1 MVMKKKIISF
11 IMIVIVIV
19 FSYFYAH
26 IDKNNYIYNQ
36 NADTSTFYGTGVL
49 ESGEEIRQIF
59 VSKEDTLDGIN
70 IKMVVTGNVEDVVLH
85 YTLLD
90 AEENVVFM
98 SRVKA
103 SELENNKFNKL
114 PVSSICDAKNK
125 QYTLV
130 FGSENAD
137 EQNGVG
143 FYVES
148 GTKEEHKLVV
158 RDKDMEGKLVLRTI
172 CHRFD
177 VETFLVLLLIIL
189 FVTIFMK
196 ILYKYFK

>member
-1 MVMKKKIISF
+1 MKKKIILF
-11 IMIVIVIV
+11 IMILIVIV

-49 ESGEEIRQIF
+49 EPGEEIRQNF
-59 VSKEDTLDGIN
+59 LSKEDTLDGIN
-70 IKMVVTGNVEDVVLH
+70 VKIVATGNVEDVVLH
-85 YTLLD
+85 YVVLD
-90 AEENVVFM
+90 SEEQVV
-98 SRVKA
+98 SESQVKA

-114 PVSSICDAKNK
+114 PISNICEAKDK

-130 FGSENAD
+130 FSSENAD
-137 EQNGVG
+137 EQNGIG
-143 FYVES
+143 FYVDP
-148 GTKEEHKLVV
+148 GTKEEHKLVIG
-158 RDKDMEGKLVLRTI
+158 DKDMEGKLVLRTI

-177 VETFLVLLLIIL
+177 VETFLVLLLVIL